1 MLINNITE
9 AIGNTPLVKINK
21 LNKTSNNIYAKV
33 ESFNPL
39 SSIKD
44 RAALF
49 MIEEAEKKG
58 LLQPSSVIIE
68 PTSGN
73 TGIALAYISII
84 KGYKCILVMP
94 DSMSIERRMLLKSL
108 GAEIV
113 LTEGREGMRGAIEK
127 ANELVKNT
135 KNSFMPSQFDNQAN
149 ALAHYK
155 TTARE
160 IYKDLEGKIDIF
172 IATVGTSGTLSGCA
186 KYLKEMNPKIKVIA
200 VEPYSS
206 DVLSNGKSGTHK
218 IQGIGAGFIPSL
230 YNSNL
235 VDQIIKIKDD
245 DAFEQSRNLSKNE
258 ALLVGISSGA
268 AFQAAIDV
276 SNTVSEKNI
285 VVIFPDSGERYLS
298 TDLFNYNK

>member
-21 LNKTSNNIYAKV
+21 LNNTSNNIYAKI

-58 LLQPSSVIIE
+58 LLNNSSVIIE

-113 LTEGREGMRGAIEK
+113 LTKGSEGMKGAIDK

-135 KNSFMPSQFDNQAN
+135 KSSFMPSQFDNQDN

-160 IYKDLEGKIDIF
+160 IYKDLDGKIDIF
-172 IATVGTSGTLSGCA
+172 ISTVGTSGTLSGCA
-186 KYLKEMNPKIKVIA
+186 KYFKEMNPNIKVVA
-200 VEPYSS
+200 VEPMTS
-206 DVLSNGKSGTHK
+206 DVLSKGKSGIHK

-235 VDQIIKIKDD
+235 VDQIIKVEDD
-245 DAFEQSRNLSKNE
+245 KAFEQSRNLSKNE

-268 AFQAAIDV
+268 AFQAALDI
-276 SNTVSEKNI
+276 SENEKDKNI

-298 TDLFNYNK
+298 TDLFNY

>member
-1 MLINNITE
+1 
-9 AIGNTPLVKINK
+9 
-21 LNKTSNNIYAKV
+21 
-33 ESFNPL
+33 
-39 SSIKD
+39 
-44 RAALF
+44 

-58 LLQPSSVIIE
+58 MLKPSSVIIE

-113 LTEGREGMRGAIEK
+113 LTSGTEGMSGAIKK

-135 KNSFMPSQFDNQAN
+135 DNSFMPSQFDNQAN

-160 IYKDLEGKIDIF
+160 IYKDLDGKIDIF
-172 IATVGTSGTLSGCA
+172 IASVGTSGTLTGCA

-206 DVLSNGKSGTHK
+206 DVLSNGKSGSHK

-230 YNSNL
+230 YDSNL
-235 VDQIIKIKDD
+235 VDQIIKVKDD

-276 SNTVSEKNI
+276 SNTVNGKNI

-298 TDLFNYNK
+298 TDLFNY

>member
-49 MIEEAEKKG
+49 MIEEAEKQG

-108 GAEIV
+108 GADIV
-113 LTEGREGMRGAIEK
+113 LTKGAEGMSGAIKK
-127 ANELVKNT
+127 ANELVQNT

-155 TTARE
+155 TTAQE
-160 IYKDLEGKIDIF
+160 IYKDLDGQIDIF
-172 IATVGTSGTLSGCA
+172 IATVGTSGTLTGCA
-186 KYLKEMNPKIKVIA
+186 RYLKEMNPKIKVIA

-206 DVLSNGKSGTHK
+206 DVLSNGKSGSHK
-218 IQGIGAGFIPSL
+218 IQGIGAGFIPNL
-230 YNSNL
+230 YNNNL
-235 VDQIIKIKDD
+235 VDQIIKVKDD

-276 SNTVSEKNI
+276 SNTVNEKNI
-285 VVIFPDSGERYLS
+285 VVIFADSGERYLS
-298 TDLFNYNK
+298 TDLFNY